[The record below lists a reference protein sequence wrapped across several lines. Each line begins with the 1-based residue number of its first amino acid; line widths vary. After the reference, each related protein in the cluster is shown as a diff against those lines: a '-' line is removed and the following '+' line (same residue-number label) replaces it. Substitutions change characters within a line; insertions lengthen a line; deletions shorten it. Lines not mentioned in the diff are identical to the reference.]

1 MLVVAKA
8 ALAPVLLAQ
17 GRRLRKTALR
27 LPEAHG
33 ARAGVEQGPCT
44 GVTDD
49 PHAGSAPSTPSDA
62 APLRLLFVG
71 DSSAAGVGV
80 AHQREAL
87 AQPTAQHLA
96 RLAGRAVHWQL
107 VARSGVN
114 TREALELLRDSAPRA
129 ADVVITALGVNDVTS
144 QTPARRFAVNVV
156 ALLDEVARLTGARL
170 AVICGLPPM
179 HRLPAA
185 PQPLRWYLGQCAHR
199 LDRAL
204 AALCRGQST
213 RTHVSLQWAEPGEMA
228 IDRFHPGPT
237 QYRRWSAL
245 VAQRAFDMLNHGQP
259 IAR

>member
-8 ALAPVLLAQ
+8 TLAPVLLVQ
-17 GRRLRKTALR
+17 GRRLRETALR

-33 ARAGVEQGPCT
+33 PRT
-44 GVTDD
+44 GVA
-49 PHAGSAPSTPSDA
+49 PCPRRAIAPSSSLDA
-62 APLRLLFVG
+62 APLRLLFIG

-80 AHQREAL
+80 AHQHEAL
-87 AQPTAQHLA
+87 AQPTAEHLA
-96 RLAGRAVHWQL
+96 RLAGRAVQWQL

-114 TREALELLRDSAPRA
+114 TLEALALLRGSSPRA
-129 ADVVITALGVNDVTS
+129 ADVVVIALGVNDVTS
-144 QTPARRFAVNVV
+144 QTPTRRFASNVV

-170 AVICGLPPM
+170 AVVCGLPPL

-204 AALCRGQST
+204 RELCEHHPT
-213 RTHVSLQWAEPGEMA
+213 RAHVSLQWAEPGEMA

-237 QYRRWSAL
+237 QYRRWSEL
-245 VAQRAFDMLNHGQP
+245 VAGCAFDMLNHQVQP
-259 IAR
+259 ITR